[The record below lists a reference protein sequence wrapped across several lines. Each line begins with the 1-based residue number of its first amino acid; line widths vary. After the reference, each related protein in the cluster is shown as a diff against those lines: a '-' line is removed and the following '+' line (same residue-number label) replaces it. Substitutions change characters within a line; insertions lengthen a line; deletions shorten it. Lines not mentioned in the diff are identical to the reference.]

1 MIEKTCSGR
10 TRTYERPT
18 KNEFNNVK
26 IIKMK
31 KASRPLSDEELL
43 ESEKRDLKRKYPHWP
58 DYHIEKMAQRNFSFR
73 KEMMELKR

>member
-1 MIEKTCSGR
+1 MIEKTSSGR
-10 TRTYERPT
+10 TRTYERPIT
-18 KNEFNNVK
+18 NEFNSVK

-43 ESEKRDLKRKYPHWP
+43 ENEKRNLKRKYPHWP
-58 DYHIEKMAQRNFSFR
+58 DHHIEEMAQRNFAFR